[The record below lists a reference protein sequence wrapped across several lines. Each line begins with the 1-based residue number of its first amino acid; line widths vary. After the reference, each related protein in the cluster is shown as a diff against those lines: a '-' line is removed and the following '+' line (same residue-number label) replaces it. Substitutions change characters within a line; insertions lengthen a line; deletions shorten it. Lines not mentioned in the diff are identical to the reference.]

1 MLSCFSLIDN
11 EVDDVFYKRQEAMH
25 SKISDLSIL
34 LFDKLEFLEVSR
46 KGLTNFQV
54 LLIEMEVRHIFHLS
68 ILKLEV
74 FCVFSAMFV

>member
-11 EVDDVFYKRQEAMH
+11 EVDDDFYKRQEAMH

-68 ILKLEV
+68 ILKLEA